1 MLIIQRLSKRVA
13 YNELHFLFHFFTIP
27 IPKLAISSPSSFF
40 RSTMASSSALSFS
53 TFPSTSRFSD
63 VVPPP
68 SSLLHRFSDRHP
80 PSSPSRSVSF
90 TVKSSNTGSFS
101 GDDPFGFYPWE
112 SAAGDNGIAWEQQ
125 ETITLFT
132 ADGLVQ
138 IGGLMVP
145 KRVSSSRKR
154 QSNLKTSPR
163 SQQFK
168 ESNYMD
174 PAQGLCLGALFDI
187 AATNGLDTGR
197 RLCIIGFCRSIEM
210 LSDVVEDT
218 VLEHGG
224 EVVTAE
230 KGSKGG
236 LNEKLKMTVA
246 VPLLWGVP
254 PASES
259 LQIAVR
265 SGGGIV
271 DRVFWQWNFW

>member
-1 MLIIQRLSKRVA
+1 
-13 YNELHFLFHFFTIP
+13 
-27 IPKLAISSPSSFF
+27 
-40 RSTMASSSALSFS
+40 MASTSALSFS
-53 TFPSTSRFSD
+53 TFSYTSLPSSSSSSSSPSTLVHRFSFD
-63 VVPPP
+63 RYPPP
-68 SSLLHRFSDRHP
+68 SS
-80 PSSPSRSVSF
+80 SRSVSF
-90 TVKSSNTGSFS
+90 TAKSSNFS
-101 GDDPFGFYPWE
+101 GTFSDDDPFGFYPWE
-112 SAAGDNGIAWEQQ
+112 SSGGDNGIEWEQQ
-125 ETITLFT
+125 EMITLFT

-145 KRVSSSRKR
+145 KRVSSAQK
-154 QSNLKTSPR
+154 QAKVKASPK

-187 AATNGLDTGR
+187 AATNGLDMSR

-224 EVVTAE
+224 EIVVAE

-236 LNEKLKMTVA
+236 LNEKLTMTVA

-271 DRVFWQWNFW
+271 DKVFWQWNFCLTGFQQVYCF

>member
-1 MLIIQRLSKRVA
+1 MTSSSS
-13 YNELHFLFHFFTIP
+13 
-27 IPKLAISSPSSFF
+27 SSP
-40 RSTMASSSALSFS
+40 LSFS
-53 TFPSTSRFSD
+53 TIGSIHHHLND
-63 VVPPP
+63 IVPQS
-68 SSLLHRFSDRHP
+68 SSLSLTRLTDRQ
-80 PSSPSRSVSF
+80 SPSRSVKF
-90 TVKSSNTGSFS
+90 TVKSSLNSGS
-101 GDDPFGFYPWE
+101 GCGGDPFGFYPWE
-112 SAAGDNGIAWEQQ
+112 SSAGDNNNNDGIEWERQ

-132 ADGLVQ
+132 SDGLVQ

-145 KRVSSSRKR
+145 KRVSSAQKKHAKG
-154 QSNLKTSPR
+154 KTSPKL
-163 SQQFK
+163 QQFK

-187 AATNGLDTGR
+187 AATNGLDMGR

-218 VLEHGG
+218 VLEQGG
-224 EVVTAE
+224 EIVIAE
-230 KGSKGG
+230 KASKGG
-236 LNEKLKMTVA
+236 LHEKLTMTVA

-271 DRVFWQWNFW
+271 DKVFWQWNFW